1 MRTIKRKR
9 RKQDLVRMLVPVL
22 LLCLAIPVL
31 LGGCQGA
38 KEEEATQAPAP
49 KTEENTGF
57 VDEIRERGYLIAGCK
72 TDVPGLSFYDEKT
85 DSWSGLEVEIARKTA
100 ADIFGTDLDTV
111 DKKQLVHFE
120 GVTVDNRE
128 DMLLDGKVDCLLA
141 TMSITDA
148 RKKRMSFSESYYTD
162 YVGLMVRITKEDE
175 DSLGSGNIK
184 SLAYLDGKLIGVAR
198 KSTTR
203 AAMRTYIENVATLN
217 VVPRFAEFS
226 SYDQLYKAL
235 KRGDIDAM
243 SVDVCILQAY
253 KDENMKILPDRFA
266 AQHYG
271 AAVKPENRELLEHIN
286 KALQ

>member
-1 MRTIKRKR
+1 M
-9 RKQDLVRMLVPVL
+9 
-22 LLCLAIPVL
+22 
-31 LGGCQGA
+31 
-38 KEEEATQAPAP
+38 
-49 KTEENTGF
+49 
-57 VDEIRERGYLIAGCK
+57 DEIRERGYLIAGCK

-111 DKKQLVHFE
+111 DKEQLVHFE